1 MAIIDYDLP
10 KEIKSYEPKNPKG
23 RNCQC
28 IFGAKPTNSKI
39 EQFVQKSF
47 SPSSMYWT
55 PIPQKR
61 CPSRRKLLTCVQR
74 KRSWIEHHKCTVEA
88 KQKKGSYLPRSVQP
102 DHPQVD
108 LLGVRK
114 KLSSYKDATPARLR
128 AREGQQFRGSRCSAS
143 LQGWKD
149 WSQGWQKVPSLWS
162 RYVPPRPSCPPE
174 KKIYS
179 NKCLPFF
186 CTFCCRLLFHY
197 LHFHYMWIES
207 PWELCRWWLWEL
219 SWQQSRLTSCTLS
232 TWKYKLEI

>member
-1 MAIIDYDLP
+1 MYFRRQTYKQQNWTICAKIFFS
-10 KEIKSYEPKNPKG
+10 IKYVL
-23 RNCQC
+23 
-28 IFGAKPTNSKI
+28 NSNTSEKMS
-39 EQFVQKSF
+39 K
-47 SPSSMYWT
+47 
-55 PIPQKR
+55 PQKIVDL
-61 CPSRRKLLTCVQR
+61 CAKKKKLDWTSQMHC
-74 KRSWIEHHKCTVEA
+74 RSKT
-88 KQKKGSYLPRSVQP
+88 KKGSYLPRSVQP

-149 WSQGWQKVPSLWS
+149 WSQGWQRVPSLWS

-197 LHFHYMWIES
+197 LHFH
-207 PWELCRWWLWEL
+207 
-219 SWQQSRLTSCTLS
+219 
-232 TWKYKLEI
+232 